1 MIVFRDI
8 LKLLADHGWS
18 QNRLIREK
26 VFGMSTIQRLRKHA
40 NINTST
46 IDTVCELCDCQPGDI
61 MHYEPNNK
69 GD

>member
-69 GD
+69 GY

>member
-61 MHYEPNNK
+61 MHYEPNNN

>member
-61 MHYEPNNK
+61 MHYEPNDK